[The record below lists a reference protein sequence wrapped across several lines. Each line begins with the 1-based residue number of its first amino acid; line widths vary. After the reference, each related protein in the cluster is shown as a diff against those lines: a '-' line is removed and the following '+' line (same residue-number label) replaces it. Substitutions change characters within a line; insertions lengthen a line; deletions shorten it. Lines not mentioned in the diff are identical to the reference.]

1 MFAFQKKSDLMK
13 VLKVTGIVLAALLVI
28 VVILGLI
35 APKEFKVERSIVIPT
50 DNKEVIFKNLTHW
63 KEFLKWNPWSA
74 MDPNQKLTFTG
85 EDGTV
90 GSGYTWAGNKD
101 VGEGAM
107 TIAAIKEYEM
117 VDMDLHFIKPFE
129 AKNKTY
135 FNMSPEGSGYKVN
148 WSMSGKSDFPMNIF
162 GLFMNMDKMIGADFE
177 RGLET
182 LKKKCVE
189 EASAP
194 AAAPVAENPAADTT
208 AAK

>member
-1 MFAFQKKSDLMK
+1 MK
-13 VLKVTGIVLAALLVI
+13 ALKITGIILAALVVI
-28 VVILGLI
+28 VVILGFI

-63 KEFLKWNPWSA
+63 NEFLKWNPWSA

-90 GSGYTWAGNKD
+90 GSGYSWEGNKD
-101 VGEGAM
+101 VGQGSM
-107 TIAAIKEYEM
+107 TIIALKENEM

-129 AKNKTY
+129 SKSKTY
-135 FNMSPEGSGYKVN
+135 FNMTPEGSGYKVN

-162 GLFMNMDKMIGADFE
+162 GLFMNMDKMVGGDFE
-177 RGLET
+177 RGLEA

-189 EASAP
+189 EAAMP
-194 AAAPVAENPAADTT
+194 TEPVTVNDQAADTT
-208 AAK
+208 IKK

>member
-1 MFAFQKKSDLMK
+1 MK
-13 VLKVTGIVLAALLVI
+13 ALKITGILLAALVVI
-28 VVILGLI
+28 VFILGFI

-63 KEFLKWNPWSA
+63 NEFLKWNPWSA

-90 GSGYTWAGNKD
+90 GSGYSWEGNKD
-101 VGEGAM
+101 VGQGSM

-135 FNMSPEGSGYKVN
+135 FHMTPEGSGYKVN
-148 WSMSGKSDFPMNIF
+148 WSMSGRSDFPMNIF
-162 GLFMNMDKMIGADFE
+162 GLFMNMDKMVGGDFE

-189 EASAP
+189 EASKS
-194 AAAPVAENPAADTT
+194 AEPTVREDLKTDST
-208 AAK
+208 VVK

>member
-1 MFAFQKKSDLMK
+1 MK
-13 VLKVTGIVLAALLVI
+13 ALKITGIILAALLVI

-35 APKEFKVERSIVIPT
+35 APKEFKVERAIVIPT
-50 DNKEVIFKNLTHW
+50 NNKEVIFKNLTHW
-63 KEFLKWNPWSA
+63 NEFLKWNPWSA

-85 EDGTV
+85 QDGTV
-90 GSGYTWAGNKD
+90 GSGYSWEGNKD
-101 VGEGAM
+101 VGQGSM

-135 FNMSPEGSGYKVN
+135 FNMTPEGSGYKVN

-162 GLFMNMDKMIGADFE
+162 GLFMDMDKMVGGDFE
-177 RGLET
+177 RGLES

-189 EASAP
+189 EAAMPSETLSSKDQP
-194 AAAPVAENPAADTT
+194 TDTT
-208 AAK
+208 ITK